1 MSCCKKCC
9 TPTLYPLEYDIAVGE
24 TTITE
29 KNNIQTELFP
39 STNIDLLKDK
49 VICEYQRLITNLE
62 NGKYSDIEF
71 ILEEISV
78 IDLENELD
86 NRDFIIQYYLNNGKN

>member
-9 TPTLYPLEYDIAVGE
+9 TPTLYPLEYDIVVGE